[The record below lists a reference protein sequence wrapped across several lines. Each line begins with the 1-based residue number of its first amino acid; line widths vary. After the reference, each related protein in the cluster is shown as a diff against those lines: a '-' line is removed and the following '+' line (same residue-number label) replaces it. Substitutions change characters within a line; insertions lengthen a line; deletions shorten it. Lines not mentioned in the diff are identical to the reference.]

1 MRATIVAGIAAA
13 ALMLV
18 GCEPTPVHTRANS
31 VNQFNAEYQRVNS
44 VGYQI
49 HAGDV
54 LDITFFYTPEYN
66 SSGVPVR
73 PDGKIQIP
81 LVGEFPIAG
90 MTPAQAGTELK
101 KLYSS
106 QLKNP
111 DLAVVV
117 RSFGANTVLVQGEVR
132 NPEELPIPGG
142 ATVLQAIGRAG
153 SFLPTADI
161 SKVTVVRHST
171 GGTPLVVVLDLR
183 QVLQGGNPGL
193 DVPLLPGDVVYVPSL
208 NGKAPAFDLFGKAP
222 VTGTPAAPA
231 P

>member
-13 ALMLV
+13 VLMLV
-18 GCEPTPVHTRANS
+18 GCEDTVRTRTNS
-31 VNQFNAEYQRVNS
+31 VNQFNAEYQRVNT

-73 PDGKIQIP
+73 PDGKIQLP

-117 RSFGANTVLVQGEVR
+117 RTFGANTVLVQGEVR
-132 NPEELPIPGG
+132 NPAELPIPGG

-193 DVPLLPGDVVYVPSL
+193 DVPLLPGDVVYVPTL
-208 NGKAPAFDLFGKAP
+208 TGKAPAFDLFGK
-222 VTGTPAAPA
+222 TPAAPA
-231 P
+231 PVPAPQ

>member
-13 ALMLV
+13 VLMLV
-18 GCEPTPVHTRANS
+18 GCEDTVPTRTNS
-31 VNQFNAEYQRVNS
+31 VNQFNAEYQRVNT

-73 PDGKIQIP
+73 PDGKIQLP

-117 RSFGANTVLVQGEVR
+117 RTFGANTVLVQGEVR
-132 NPEELPIPGG
+132 NPAELPIPGG

-193 DVPLLPGDVVYVPSL
+193 DVPLLPGDVVYVPTL
-208 NGKAPAFDLFGKAP
+208 TGKAPAFDLFGK
-222 VTGTPAAPA
+222 TPAAPA
-231 P
+231 PVPAPQ

>member
-13 ALMLV
+13 VLMLV
-18 GCEPTPVHTRANS
+18 GCEDTVRTRTNS
-31 VNQFNAEYQRVNS
+31 VNQFNAEYQRVNT

-66 SSGVPVR
+66 SSAVPVR
-73 PDGKIQIP
+73 PDGKIQLP

-117 RSFGANTVLVQGEVR
+117 RTFGANTVLVQGEVR
-132 NPEELPIPGG
+132 NPAELPIPGG

-193 DVPLLPGDVVYVPSL
+193 DVPLLPGDVVYVPTL
-208 NGKAPAFDLFGKAP
+208 TGKAPAFDLFGK
-222 VTGTPAAPA
+222 TPAAPA
-231 P
+231 PVPAPQ